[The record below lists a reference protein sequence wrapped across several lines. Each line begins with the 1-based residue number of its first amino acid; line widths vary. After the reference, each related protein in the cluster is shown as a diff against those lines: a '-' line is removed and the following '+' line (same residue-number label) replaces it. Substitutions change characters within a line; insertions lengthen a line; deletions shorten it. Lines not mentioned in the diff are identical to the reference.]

1 MKSFDLL
8 YNKKV
13 YNSIDKNKIKI
24 DITKTYYFPC
34 LSHKELISLNDLKHQ
49 FYFNSRQKREQN
61 NMFNF
66 HTEVL
71 KTNFKGNSKYLTINS
86 NLSNQTPNDSKFPEI
101 NNKNKIKKG
110 KFIKLYMNQNT
121 INNSFYNKNKKN
133 KSKNVLKY
141 NKTANK
147 FNMSN
152 ISTKAN
158 FSLSV
163 KNHNLSK
170 KNKISSLSGDLNN
183 ISYFN
188 TKKYPNNSNNI
199 LNENSLEHKNTIF
212 NFNDSST
219 SLPKYETIEKYNSI
233 DNFFLSNNNSSY
245 INENINKKFLSN
257 LNPIYALL
265 RNEFLSEFHRK
276 TKNISYLKYFFR
288 NKSINLE
295 LEKEKRISDI
305 QKMDLNTHNIKLL
318 LFLFDKF
325 NDSKFE
331 YLNYLKKTVTK
342 EKEKNKILKED
353 KITIM
358 NEIYTIRHKTLR
370 LENRFKNYLNDKFFL
385 LSVKNH
391 SFSINKFTKEDQDDY
406 NRDLKKLDILNI
418 MLKITEKEY
427 EKENE
432 NDKNTTI
439 PIVRKDSTSR
449 TKLSK
454 ISSKNVLF
462 SNNIPKSPIKSFRKQ
477 STKMLT
483 KKYYSLYDSKPIL
496 TMSQNKLLKPNFKAY
511 GIYSDVKDFNR
522 DLKQTSNNI
531 QYSLVQYNK
540 ISKELQIMRYNL
552 YKKKIELKNL
562 KKYEDYL
569 KETIEF
575 HKKNLENIKTLNLN
589 LQNYKNY
596 LLNIDVLNLNKG
608 LVDFKITKI
617 VKKIC
622 NSKDDILLKYL
633 ENINIGNGKN
643 NLLFI
648 ERAIEFL
655 LNFKEK
661 QKLNANMKYLI
672 IQRKIEDKNRIKSSM
687 FKQENTRKKIDSLI
701 EKVINKNKKIIFV
714 SRRKVNY
721 EYNPEIKN
729 RRKQKTSSNLKNYF
743 GNFDLD

>member
-8 YNKKV
+8 HNKKV
-13 YNSIDKNKIKI
+13 FNLIDKDKIKI

-34 LSHKELISLNDLKHQ
+34 LSHKELVSLNDLKHH
-49 FYFNSRQKREQN
+49 FYFNSRQKSEQN

-575 HKKNLENIKTLNLN
+575 HKKNLENIKSLNLN

>member
-575 HKKNLENIKTLNLN
+575 HKKNLENIKSLNLN

>member
-24 DITKTYYFPC
+24 DITKKYYFPF

-575 HKKNLENIKTLNLN
+575 HKKNLENIKSLNLN

>member
-370 LENRFKNYLNDKFFL
+370 LENRFTNYLNDKFFL

-575 HKKNLENIKTLNLN
+575 HKKNLENIKSLNLN

-661 QKLNANMKYLI
+661 QKLNASMKFLI

>member
-531 QYSLVQYNK
+531 QYSLVQYNI

>member
-439 PIVRKDSTSR
+439 PIVRKDSTIR

>member
-1 MKSFDLL
+1 
-8 YNKKV
+8 
-13 YNSIDKNKIKI
+13 
-24 DITKTYYFPC
+24 
-34 LSHKELISLNDLKHQ
+34 
-49 FYFNSRQKREQN
+49 
-61 NMFNF
+61 
-66 HTEVL
+66 
-71 KTNFKGNSKYLTINS
+71 
-86 NLSNQTPNDSKFPEI
+86 
-101 NNKNKIKKG
+101 
-110 KFIKLYMNQNT
+110 MNQNT

-454 ISSKNVLF
+454 INSKNVLF

>member
-1 MKSFDLL
+1 
-8 YNKKV
+8 
-13 YNSIDKNKIKI
+13 
-24 DITKTYYFPC
+24 
-34 LSHKELISLNDLKHQ
+34 
-49 FYFNSRQKREQN
+49 
-61 NMFNF
+61 
-66 HTEVL
+66 
-71 KTNFKGNSKYLTINS
+71 
-86 NLSNQTPNDSKFPEI
+86 
-101 NNKNKIKKG
+101 
-110 KFIKLYMNQNT
+110 
-121 INNSFYNKNKKN
+121 
-133 KSKNVLKY
+133 
-141 NKTANK
+141 
-147 FNMSN
+147 MSN

-575 HKKNLENIKTLNLN
+575 HKKNLENIKSLNLN

>member
-71 KTNFKGNSKYLTINS
+71 KTNFKGNSKYITINS

-188 TKKYPNNSNNI
+188 TNKYPNNSNNI

>member
-1 MKSFDLL
+1 MESLDLIN
-8 YNKKV
+8 NKKI
-13 YNSIDKNKIKI
+13 YNSIDNKF
-24 DITKTYYFPC
+24 DITKTYNFPS

-49 FYFNSRQKREQN
+49 FYYNSRQKREQN
-61 NMFNF
+61 NLFNY

-71 KTNFKGNSKYLTINS
+71 KKNFKGNSKFLSINN
-86 NLSNQTPNDSKFPEI
+86 NLSSQSPNESKFPEI
-101 NNKNKIKKG
+101 KNKNRIKKD
-110 KFIKLYMNQNT
+110 KVFKLYMNQN
-121 INNSFYNKNKKN
+121 IISNGLYNKNKEA

-141 NKTANK
+141 NKTENK

-170 KNKISSLSGDLNN
+170 FNKNTSISGGLNN
-183 ISYFN
+183 ICNLDTN
-188 TKKYPNNSNNI
+188 TNKYPNKSNNS
-199 LNENSLEHKNTIF
+199 LNDNSLEQKITIF

-219 SLPKYETIEKYNSI
+219 SFPKYEEANKRLKSI
-233 DNFFLSNNNSSY
+233 DNFLLTKSNSNSSY
-245 INENINKKFLSN
+245 ISENINKKFLSN
-257 LNPIYALL
+257 LNPIYSLL

-288 NKSINLE
+288 NKTINLE

-305 QKMDLNTHNIKLL
+305 QKMDLNAFNMKLL
-318 LFLFDKF
+318 LYFYNKF
-325 NDSKFE
+325 IDSKFE
-331 YLNYLKKTVTK
+331 YLNFLKKTVTK

-391 SFSINKFTKEDQDDY
+391 SFSINNFTKEDQDDY

-427 EKENE
+427 ENKENE
-432 NDKNTTI
+432 NVTNQLT
-439 PIVRKDSTSR
+439 RKESTNR
-449 TKLSK
+449 VLLSK
-454 ISSKNVLF
+454 ISSKNLF
-462 SNNIPKSPIKSFRKQ
+462 LNNVPKSPIKYNKKQ
-477 STKMLT
+477 STKLLT

-496 TMSQNKLLKPNFKAY
+496 TTSQNNLLRPTFKAY
-511 GIYSDVKDFNR
+511 AIYSDVKDFNR

-531 QYSLVQYNK
+531 QYSLIKYNK
-540 ISKELQIMRYNL
+540 ISKELQNMRYDL
-552 YKKKIELKNL
+552 FKKKMEMKNL

-569 KETIEF
+569 KETIIF
-575 HKKNLENIKTLNLN
+575 YKKNLENIKALNLN
-589 LQNYKNY
+589 LQNYKNF
-596 LLNIDVLNLNKG
+596 LLNIDVLNLSKG

-617 VKKIC
+617 VRKI
-622 NSKDDILLKYL
+622 NISKDDILLKYL
-633 ENINIGNGKN
+633 ENIKTGNAKQ

-661 QKLNANMKYLI
+661 QKLNGNMIYLI
-672 IQRKIEDKNRIKSSM
+672 IERKIEDKNRIKSSM
-687 FKQENTRKKIDSLI
+687 FKQENT
-701 EKVINKNKKIIFV
+701 
-714 SRRKVNY
+714 
-721 EYNPEIKN
+721 
-729 RRKQKTSSNLKNYF
+729 
-743 GNFDLD
+743 